1 MGGVLAHGQPACE
14 PGPGSTQQDGGVP
27 ARDSRRM
34 IFPRSTGLIGLSI
47 PLRIKG
53 VVLFVHNGFTLCV
66 FLERSL
72 HFVCAGFYLGPSSPW
87 CKSRGRRYA
96 PWADGATLGR
106 SRNAAPSSPRFFLR
120 RPEAARNPLG
130 DGHFVPTAVLTLL
143 PTVTALFLRSDRLGR
158 RLCRSSEEIDPDR
171 RPPHSAP
178 SDRRSPPRFFLRTTG
193 LPPRAARAFLRLYR
207 YSNEH
212 QVGNRRRET

>member
-130 DGHFVPTAVLTLL
+130 DGHFCSDGGADLAAHRDRAFSSQRPPRPSALSFVGGDRPGSPSSSLRAER
-143 PTVTALFLRSDRLGR
+143 PQKPAALF
-158 RLCRSSEEIDPDR
+158 
-171 RPPHSAP
+171 P
-178 SDRRSPPRFFLRTTG
+178 SYHGTSTTG
-193 LPPRAARAFLRLYR
+193 CQSFLAAL
-207 YSNEH
+207 S
-212 QVGNRRRET
+212 V